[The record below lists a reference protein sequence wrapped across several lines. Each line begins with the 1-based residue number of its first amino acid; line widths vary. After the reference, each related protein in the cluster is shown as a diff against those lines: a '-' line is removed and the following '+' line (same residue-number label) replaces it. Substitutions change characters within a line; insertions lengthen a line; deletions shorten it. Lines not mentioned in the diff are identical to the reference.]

1 MMMPLMFPSL
11 PNDISEPPTIYSL
24 LESIV
29 NYNREEKVKIK
40 NLASIGRT
48 TIFDFNYPL
57 SSNVNKEEFEVMIL
71 NKFLMRR
78 IGYETLGA
86 FKIAL
91 SVKLNEIMPNYNK
104 LFDAISDW
112 NIFQDGE
119 IETRENEVINSSES
133 ESSTST
139 TSTNTGLEDLRYSNT
154 PQNRLTD
161 VQNGNYVTDYNYNTS
176 SSNGTVNG
184 SISGTSNGTNTTNET
199 ITRTPS
205 NKIEIYKNFIE
216 SKNNIYTMIFNDLES
231 LFYGLV

>member
-1 MMMPLMFPSL
+1 MHLNWFFPCI
-11 PNDISEPPTIYSL
+11 PNDITEPPTLYSL

-29 NYNREEKVKIK
+29 NFDEENKVKIK
-40 NLASIGRT
+40 NLAKEGRQV
-48 TIFDFNYPL
+48 IFDFEYPL
-57 SSNVNKEEFEVMIL
+57 STHIEKEDFEVMIL

-78 IGYETLGA
+78 IGYETLTA

-91 SVKLNEIMPNYNK
+91 SVKLNEIMPNYNL

-112 NIFQDGE
+112 DIFEDGE
-119 IETRENEVINSSES
+119 VETRVNEES
-133 ESSTST
+133 NTSTTST
-139 TSTNTGLEDLRYSNT
+139 TSTNSGTEDLRYSNT

-176 SSNGTVNG
+176 TATGTT
-184 SISGTSNGTNTTNET
+184 SGEIEGTNNLDET

-205 NKIEIYKNFIE
+205 SKIEVYKNFIE
-216 SKNNIYTMIFNDLES
+216 SKNNIYTMIFNDLET

>member
-1 MMMPLMFPSL
+1 MHLNWFFPCL
-11 PNDISEPPTIYSL
+11 PNDITEPPTLYSL

-29 NYNREEKVKIK
+29 NYDEENKVKFK
-40 NLASIGRT
+40 NLAKEGRHV
-48 TIFDFNYPL
+48 IFDFEYPL
-57 SSNVNKEEFEVMIL
+57 STHITKEDFEVMIL

-78 IGYETLGA
+78 IGYETLTA

-104 LFDAISDW
+104 LFDAIADW
-112 NIFQDGE
+112 DLFQDGE
-119 IETRENEVINSSES
+119 VETRVNEES
-133 ESSTST
+133 NTSTTST
-139 TSTNTGLEDLRYSNT
+139 TSTNSGTEDLRYSNT

-176 SSNGTVNG
+176 SATGTT
-184 SISGTSNGTNTTNET
+184 SGEVEGTNNLDET

-205 NKIEIYKNFIE
+205 SKIEVYKNFIE
-216 SKNNIYTMIFNDLES
+216 SKNNIYTMIFNDLET

>member
-1 MMMPLMFPSL
+1 MHLNWFFPCL
-11 PNDISEPPTIYSL
+11 PNDITEPPTLYSL

-29 NYNREEKVKIK
+29 NYDEENKVKIK
-40 NLASIGRT
+40 NLAKEGRQV
-48 TIFDFNYPL
+48 IFDFEYPL
-57 SSNVNKEEFEVMIL
+57 STHIEKEDFEVMIL

-78 IGYETLGA
+78 IGYETLTA

-91 SVKLNEIMPNYNK
+91 SVKLNEIMPNYNL

-112 NIFQDGE
+112 DIFKDGE
-119 IETRENEVINSSES
+119 IETRVNEVVNSSES

-139 TSTNTGLEDLRYSNT
+139 TSTNSGNEDLRYSNT

-161 VQNGNYVTDYNYNTS
+161 VRNGNYVTDYNYNTS

-184 SISGTSNGTNTTNET
+184 SISGTSNDTNTTNET

-205 NKIEIYKNFIE
+205 SKIEVYKNFIE
-216 SKNNIYTMIFNDLES
+216 SKNNIYTMIFNDLET

>member
-40 NLASIGRT
+40 NLASIGRN

-57 SSNVNKEEFEVMIL
+57 SSNINKEEFEVMIL

-119 IETRENEVINSSES
+119 IETRVNEVINSSES

-154 PQNRLTD
+154 PQNRLND

>member
-1 MMMPLMFPSL
+1 MHLNWFFPCI
-11 PNDISEPPTIYSL
+11 PNDITEPPTLYSL

-29 NYNREEKVKIK
+29 NFDEENKVKIK
-40 NLASIGRT
+40 NLAKEGRQV
-48 TIFDFNYPL
+48 IFDFEYPL
-57 SSNVNKEEFEVMIL
+57 STHIKKEDFEVMIL

-78 IGYETLGA
+78 IGYETLTA

-91 SVKLNEIMPNYNK
+91 SVKLNEIMPNYNL

-112 NIFQDGE
+112 DIFEDGE
-119 IETRENEVINSSES
+119 IETRVNEES
-133 ESSTST
+133 NTSTTST
-139 TSTNTGLEDLRYSNT
+139 TSTNSGLEDLRYSNT

-176 SSNGTVNG
+176 SA
-184 SISGTSNGTNTTNET
+184 SGTTSGEIEGTNNLDET

-205 NKIEIYKNFIE
+205 SKIEVYKNFIE
-216 SKNNIYTMIFNDLES
+216 SKNNIYTMIFNDLET

>member
-1 MMMPLMFPSL
+1 MHLNWFFPCL
-11 PNDISEPPTIYSL
+11 PNDITEPPTLYSL

-29 NYNREEKVKIK
+29 NYDEENKVKIK
-40 NLASIGRT
+40 NLAKEGRHV
-48 TIFDFNYPL
+48 IFDFEYPL
-57 SSNVNKEEFEVMIL
+57 STHITKEDFEVMIL

-78 IGYETLGA
+78 IGYETLTA

-91 SVKLNEIMPNYNK
+91 SVKLNEIMPNYNL

-112 NIFQDGE
+112 DIFEDGE
-119 IETRENEVINSSES
+119 VETRVNEES
-133 ESSTST
+133 NTSTTST
-139 TSTNTGLEDLRYSNT
+139 TSTNSGTEDLRYSNT

-176 SSNGTVNG
+176 SATGTT
-184 SISGTSNGTNTTNET
+184 SGEIEGTNNLDET

-205 NKIEIYKNFIE
+205 SKIEVYKNFIE
-216 SKNNIYTMIFNDLES
+216 SKNNIYTMIFNDLET

>member
-48 TIFDFNYPL
+48 TIFDFTYPL
-57 SSNVNKEEFEVMIL
+57 SSNINKEEFEVMIL

-119 IETRENEVINSSES
+119 IETRVNEVVNSSES

>member
-1 MMMPLMFPSL
+1 MHLNWMFPEL
-11 PNDISEPPTIYSL
+11 PNDITEPPTLYSF

-29 NYNREEKVKIK
+29 NFNNEENKVKIK
-40 NLASIGRT
+40 NLAREGRQV
-48 TIFDFNYPL
+48 IFDFEYPL
-57 SSNVNKEEFEVMIL
+57 STHINKQDFEVMIL

-91 SVKLNEIMPNYNK
+91 SVKLNEIMPNYNL

-112 NIFQDGE
+112 DIFEDGE
-119 IETRENEVINSSES
+119 VETRVNEES
-133 ESSTST
+133 NTSSTST
-139 TSTNTGLEDLRYSNT
+139 TSTNSGTEDLRYSNT
-154 PQNRLTD
+154 PQNRITD

-176 SSNGTVNG
+176 TT
-184 SISGTSNGTNTTNET
+184 SGTTSGEIEGTNNLEET

-205 NKIEIYKNFIE
+205 SKIEVYKNFIE
-216 SKNNIYTMIFNDLES
+216 SKNNIYTMIFNDLET

>member
-1 MMMPLMFPSL
+1 MHLNWFFPCL
-11 PNDISEPPTIYSL
+11 PNDITEPPTLYSL

-29 NYNREEKVKIK
+29 NFDEENKVKIK
-40 NLASIGRT
+40 NLAKEGRHA
-48 TIFDFNYPL
+48 IFDFEYPL
-57 SSNVNKEEFEVMIL
+57 STHITKEDFEVMIL

-78 IGYETLGA
+78 IGYETLTA

-91 SVKLNEIMPNYNK
+91 SVKLNEIMPNYNL

-112 NIFQDGE
+112 DIFEDGE
-119 IETRENEVINSSES
+119 VETRVNEES
-133 ESSTST
+133 NTSTTST
-139 TSTNTGLEDLRYSNT
+139 TSTNSGTEDLRYSNT

-176 SSNGTVNG
+176 SATGTT
-184 SISGTSNGTNTTNET
+184 SGEIEGTNNLDET

-205 NKIEIYKNFIE
+205 SKIEVYKNFIE
-216 SKNNIYTMIFNDLES
+216 SKNNIYTMIFNDLET

>member
-1 MMMPLMFPSL
+1 MHLNWFFPCL
-11 PNDISEPPTIYSL
+11 PNDITEPPTLYSL

-29 NYNREEKVKIK
+29 NFDEENKVKIK
-40 NLASIGRT
+40 NLAKEGRQV
-48 TIFDFNYPL
+48 IFDFEYPL
-57 SSNVNKEEFEVMIL
+57 STHIEKEDFEVMIL

-78 IGYETLGA
+78 IGYETLTA

-91 SVKLNEIMPNYNK
+91 SVKLNEIMPNYNL

-112 NIFQDGE
+112 DIFEDGE
-119 IETRENEVINSSES
+119 IETRVNEES
-133 ESSTST
+133 NTSTTST
-139 TSTNTGLEDLRYSNT
+139 TSTNSGTEDLRYSNT

-176 SSNGTVNG
+176 SATGTT
-184 SISGTSNGTNTTNET
+184 SGEIEGTNNLDET

-205 NKIEIYKNFIE
+205 SKIEVYKNFIE
-216 SKNNIYTMIFNDLES
+216 SKNNIYTMIFNDLET